1 ADHDRT
7 FGRPAQH
14 QRQQRLGRH
23 RDDLDDRHGP
33 QVPARDAGDEQQVPH
48 PARLDE
54 AGPLMSS
61 MFPTFDI
68 ASSALTTHRIW
79 MNALADNIANI
90 NTVKPMSQAAYQ
102 EKFIVAQEIPSAPGQ
117 PVGVGGG
124 VAPVKVEYGDAT
136 GMVTYDPTN
145 PLADKNGLVRRP

>member
-1 ADHDRT
+1 
-7 FGRPAQH
+7 
-14 QRQQRLGRH
+14 
-23 RDDLDDRHGP
+23 
-33 QVPARDAGDEQQVPH
+33 
-48 PARLDE
+48 
-54 AGPLMSS
+54 MSG

-102 EKFIVAQEIPSAPGQ
+102 EKFIVAQEIPSSPGD

-124 VAPVKVEYGDAT
+124 VAPVAVQYGDAA
-136 GMVTYDPTN
+136 GLVTYDPTN
-145 PLADKNGLVRRP
+145 PLANKQGLVRRPSENLGDQMTNLIIAQRGYQLNLAVIDRAKTSYQQALDINGR

>member
-1 ADHDRT
+1 
-7 FGRPAQH
+7 
-14 QRQQRLGRH
+14 
-23 RDDLDDRHGP
+23 
-33 QVPARDAGDEQQVPH
+33 
-48 PARLDE
+48 
-54 AGPLMSS
+54 MSS
-61 MFPTFDI
+61 MFPTFEI

-90 NTVKPMSQAAYQ
+90 NTVKPMSEAAYQ

-124 VAPVKVEYGDAT
+124 VAPVAVQYGDAT

-145 PLADKNGLVRRP
+145 PLADKNGLVRRPSENLGDQMTNLIIAQRGYQLNLAVIERAKSSYQQALDINGR

>member
-1 ADHDRT
+1 
-7 FGRPAQH
+7 
-14 QRQQRLGRH
+14 
-23 RDDLDDRHGP
+23 
-33 QVPARDAGDEQQVPH
+33 
-48 PARLDE
+48 
-54 AGPLMSS
+54 MSGL
-61 MFPTFDI
+61 FPTFDI

-102 EKFIVAQEIPSAPGQ
+102 EKFIVAQEIPSSPGQ

-124 VAPVKVEYGDAT
+124 VEPVAVQYGDAT

-145 PLADKNGLVRRP
+145 PLADKNGLVRRPSENLGDQMTNLIIAQRGYQLNLAVIERARASYQQALDINGR

>member
-1 ADHDRT
+1 
-7 FGRPAQH
+7 
-14 QRQQRLGRH
+14 
-23 RDDLDDRHGP
+23 
-33 QVPARDAGDEQQVPH
+33 
-48 PARLDE
+48 
-54 AGPLMSS
+54 MSS

-90 NTVKPMSQAAYQ
+90 NTVKPMSQSAYQ
-102 EKFIVAQEIPSAPGQ
+102 EKFIVAQELPTRPGD

-124 VAPVKVEYGDAT
+124 VAPVAVEYGDAT

-145 PLADKNGLVRRP
+145 PLANKQGLVRRPSENLGDQMTNLIIAQRGYQLNLAVIDRAKNSYQQALDINGR

>member
-1 ADHDRT
+1 
-7 FGRPAQH
+7 
-14 QRQQRLGRH
+14 
-23 RDDLDDRHGP
+23 
-33 QVPARDAGDEQQVPH
+33 
-48 PARLDE
+48 
-54 AGPLMSS
+54 MSS

-90 NTVKPMSQAAYQ
+90 NTVKPMSEKAYQ

-124 VAPVKVEYGDAT
+124 VEPVKVEYGDAT

-145 PLADKNGLVRRP
+145 PLADKNGLVRRPSENLGDQMTNLIIAQRGYQLNLAVIDRAKSSYQQALDINGR